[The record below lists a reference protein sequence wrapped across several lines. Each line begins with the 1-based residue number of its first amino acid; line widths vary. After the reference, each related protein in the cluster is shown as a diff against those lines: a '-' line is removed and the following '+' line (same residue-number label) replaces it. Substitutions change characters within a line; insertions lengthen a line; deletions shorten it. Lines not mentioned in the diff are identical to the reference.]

1 MRLVRFEEIVGRPD
15 GVEEMYWVEAGKLV
29 VLLSDATGIIKEGD
43 EEAFIDTD
51 GDPDDIDGADV
62 TLALAL
68 GNPVGVE
75 LWISDRSEALGRV
88 KGGIVG
94 VELLAE
100 LVSTP
105 EGDDVAETE
114 DVPIAVVFE
123 EIVESPDEDG
133 PPDKVLLDEV
143 VGRPD
148 GLGADN
154 AAEELLLAE
163 LVGSPDGAELVG
175 NPLDELFSE
184 TVDIPE
190 EAVELGYPDR
200 SETLGEPKGGI
211 VPEEL
216 LVGMVGTP
224 DGAEVVEKPVNEVL
238 EVIVDN
244 ADAAVDTVGVT
255 DEPGLLISPVD
266 ELLEESVGTPDG
278 VEEVPL

>member
-1 MRLVRFEEIVGRPD
+1 MRFEEIVGRPD
-15 GVEEMYWVEAGKLV
+15 GVEEMYWVEAGILV

-51 GDPDDIDGADV
+51 GDPDDTDGADV

-105 EGDDVAETE
+105 KGDDVAETE
-114 DVPIAVVFE
+114 DVPVAVVFE

-148 GLGADN
+148 GLEADN

-184 TVDIPE
+184 TVDIPG

-200 SETLGEPKGGI
+200 SETLSEPKGGI

-224 DGAEVVEKPVNEVL
+224 DGAEVVEKPVNKVL
-238 EVIVDN
+238 EAIVDN
-244 ADAAVDTVGVT
+244 ADAAVDTVGVA

>member
-1 MRLVRFEEIVGRPD
+1 MKFEEIVGRPD
-15 GVEEMYWVEAGKLV
+15 GVEEMYWVEAEKLV

-43 EEAFIDTD
+43 EEVFIDTD

-75 LWISDRSEALGRV
+75 LWNSDRSEALGRV
-88 KGGIVG
+88 KGGGVG

-105 EGDDVAETE
+105 GGNDVAETE
-114 DVPIAVVFE
+114 DVPIAVLFE

-148 GLGADN
+148 GLEVDN
-154 AAEELLLAE
+154 TIDELLLVE
-163 LVGSPDGAELVG
+163 LVGSPEGAELVG
-175 NPLDELFSE
+175 NPLDELFNE

-200 SETLGEPKGGI
+200 SETLSEPKGGI

-216 LVGMVGTP
+216 LVGRVGTP
-224 DGAEVVEKPVNEVL
+224 DGAEVVEKPVNEAL
-238 EVIVDN
+238 EAVVDN

-266 ELLEESVGTPDG
+266 DLLEEGVGTPDG
-278 VEEVPL
+278 AKEVPL

>member
-1 MRLVRFEEIVGRPD
+1 MKFEEVVGRPD
-15 GVEEMYWVEAGKLV
+15 GVEEMYWVEVGKLV

-43 EEAFIDTD
+43 EEAFTDTD

-75 LWISDRSEALGRV
+75 LVTPDRSETLGGV

-100 LVSTP
+100 IVSTP
-105 EGDDVAETE
+105 GGDDVAETE
-114 DVPIAVVFE
+114 DVPIAVLFE
-123 EIVESPDEDG
+123 EIVGPDEDG

-143 VGRPD
+143 VDRPD
-148 GLGADN
+148 GLETDN

-163 LVGSPDGAELVG
+163 LVGSPGTELVG

-190 EAVELGYPDR
+190 EVVELGYPDR
-200 SETLGEPKGGI
+200 SEPLGKLKGGT

-224 DGAEVVEKPVNEVL
+224 DGAEVVEKPVSEVL
-238 EVIVDN
+238 EGIVDN
-244 ADAAVDTVGVT
+244 ADAAVDTVGTT
-255 DEPGLLISPVD
+255 DEPGLLIGPVD
-266 ELLEESVGTPDG
+266 ELLEESVGIPDG
-278 VEEVPL
+278 AEEVPL

>member
-1 MRLVRFEEIVGRPD
+1 MRFEEIVGRPD

-43 EEAFIDTD
+43 EEVFIDTD

-75 LWISDRSEALGRV
+75 LWNSDRSEALGRV
-88 KGGIVG
+88 KGGGVG

-105 EGDDVAETE
+105 GGNDVAETE
-114 DVPIAVVFE
+114 DVPIAVLFE
-123 EIVESPDEDG
+123 EIVEIPDE
-133 PPDKVLLDEV
+133 
-143 VGRPD
+143 
-148 GLGADN
+148 
-154 AAEELLLAE
+154 
-163 LVGSPDGAELVG
+163 DGAELVG
-175 NPLDELFSE
+175 NPLDELFNE

-200 SETLGEPKGGI
+200 SETLSEPKGGI

-216 LVGMVGTP
+216 LVGKVGTP
-224 DGAEVVEKPVNEVL
+224 DGAEVVEKPVNEAL
-238 EVIVDN
+238 GAIVDN

-266 ELLEESVGTPDG
+266 ELLEEGVGTPDG
-278 VEEVPL
+278 AEEVPL